1 MAEPISKKS
10 GAYFRKTRARKIEL
24 EKIELNKM
32 KPLSNFFKPTQT
44 EQSSIS
50 NESGIVSNN
59 YLKLEP
65 QIDVENDP
73 IDLETK
79 LALTKV
85 VLISTEIQSVSID
98 TKN

>member
-1 MAEPISKKS
+1 
-10 GAYFRKTRARKIEL
+10 
-24 EKIELNKM
+24 M

-73 IDLETK
+73 IDLRDQTCTDQSRVN
-79 LALTKV
+79 LNGNT
-85 VLISTEIQSVSID
+85 IEIIQEVQSARQYDNDQPCSSNSNEHLD
-98 TKN
+98 RNEGT